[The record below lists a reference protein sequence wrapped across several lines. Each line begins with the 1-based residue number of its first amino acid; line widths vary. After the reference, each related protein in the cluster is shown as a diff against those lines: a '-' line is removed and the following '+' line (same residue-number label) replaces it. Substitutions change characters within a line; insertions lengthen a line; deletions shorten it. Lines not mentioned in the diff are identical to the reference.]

1 METECVTVQ
10 GNQAVY
16 GGTITHV
23 RSLTGNAPS
32 IGVGWRFYFKV
43 TDSERFDQIANTT
56 IFASPMSPSLCN
68 VYLPNNPMWSS
79 QGNTNVIAPGFVVVN
94 H

>member
-1 METECVTVQ
+1 
-10 GNQAVY
+10 
-16 GGTITHV
+16 V

-43 TDSERFDQIANTT
+43 VDNGTGGVPGGIIPNDQISNKT

-68 VYLPNNPMWSS
+68 AYLPNNQMWSS
-79 QGNTNVIAPGFVVVN
+79 QGNTDVLAPGFVVVN